1 MAMAHR
7 AKAAL
12 ANMEFVQ
19 FHPTSLYNTSQMG
32 GRSFLISEAV
42 RGEGGLLLNRAG
54 DRFMERCAA
63 LRHAFTRSS
72 HCFKKATGAI
82 IHMSIYH
89 DDFAR
94 LHSCTPNNSD
104 IIRPVRLHRYDERLE
119 LAPRDIVARA
129 IHDQLQTHGDKHV
142 LLDISHRPSA
152 EVLAHFPNIAA
163 ECGKAGIDVTK
174 DPIPVVP
181 AQHYMCGGVRT
192 GLYGAPPA
200 C

>member
-1 MAMAHR
+1 MLSKPYQA
-7 AKAAL
+7 
-12 ANMEFVQ
+12 
-19 FHPTSLYNTSQMG
+19 
-32 GRSFLISEAV
+32 
-42 RGEGGLLLNRAG
+42 
-54 DRFMERCAA
+54 D
-63 LRHAFTRSS
+63 
-72 HCFKKATGAI
+72 
-82 IHMSIYH
+82 SIPC
-89 DDFAR
+89 
-94 LHSCTPNNSD
+94 LS
-104 IIRPVRLHRYDERLE
+104 VHRYDERLE

-192 GLYGAPPA
+192 GLYGAHLVSSYSHRFCALVRVRLCVRFVTFALPCTCAAVGSMPPILLH
-200 C
+200 CLCR